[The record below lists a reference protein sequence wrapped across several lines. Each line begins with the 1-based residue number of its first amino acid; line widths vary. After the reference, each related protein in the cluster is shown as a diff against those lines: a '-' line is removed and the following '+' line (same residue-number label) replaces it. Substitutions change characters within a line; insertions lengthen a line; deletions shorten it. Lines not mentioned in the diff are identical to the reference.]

1 MRSAV
6 SAVCLITF
14 FALAGPS
21 LSAQWPRRMPPDV
34 PKNPAGQVDLNA
46 PAPKTADGK
55 PDLSGL
61 WRGAPF
67 AGPGGRRGGGAGA
80 APATPPPVPPPGP
93 PAANFLDIAQN
104 VTGGLP
110 LTPYGQELLETRV
123 AGNSKD
129 NPEAHCLPM
138 GIVQLHTQGA
148 PRRFI
153 QSPRQLVILYEASME
168 RREIFTDGR
177 EVPPMGEPQPF
188 WNGYSAGRWEG
199 DTLVVE
205 TTNLTDKTSIG
216 ANGNGSRHSDRMKLT
231 EWFTRV
237 DPQMVEYKVR
247 VEDPVA
253 YTAPFTLRMM
263 FTSQPDY
270 EVYEYSCHEGNG
282 AVGYALSA
290 DRAYDRAVAEAKAK
304 GLPIP
309 ERTMASPYG
318 PPVEG
323 LEIIDLNTGART
335 PTSGRG
341 GAGRGGAGGPG
352 GAPGGRGGQ

>member
-6 SAVCLITF
+6 SAVCLIAF

-67 AGPGGRRGGGAGA
+67 AGPGGRRGGGAA
-80 APATPPPVPPPGP
+80 APATPPPPPPAGP

-104 VTGGLP
+104 MTGGLP
-110 LTPYGQELLETRV
+110 LTPYGQELLKTRV

-177 EVPPMGEPQPF
+177 AVPPMGEPQPF

-205 TTNLTDKTSIG
+205 TNNFRDGGWLDVRGTPL
-216 ANGNGSRHSDRMKLT
+216 SDEGKITERFRRVNYGRMEIDIT
-231 EWFTRV
+231 
-237 DPQMVEYKVR
+237 
-247 VEDPVA
+247 VEDKKV
-253 YTAPFTLRMM
+253 YTKPWTVRTAQTLM
-263 FTSQPDY
+263 PD
-270 EVYEYSCHEGNG
+270 EDLIEFVC
-282 AVGYALSA
+282 
-290 DRAYDRAVAEAKAK
+290 
-304 GLPIP
+304 
-309 ERTMASPYG
+309 
-318 PPVEG
+318 
-323 LEIIDLNTGART
+323 LENQRFGK
-335 PTSGRG
+335 
-341 GAGRGGAGGPG
+341 
-352 GAPGGRGGQ
+352 